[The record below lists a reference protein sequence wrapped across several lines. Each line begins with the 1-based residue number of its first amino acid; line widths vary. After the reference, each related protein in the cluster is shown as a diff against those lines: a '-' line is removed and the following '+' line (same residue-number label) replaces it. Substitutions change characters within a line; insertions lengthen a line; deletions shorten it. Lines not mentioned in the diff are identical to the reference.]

1 MSDAD
6 KKQAFLNATMESAR
20 KKAAKQYAIN
30 MTVSMHFDYN
40 AFSKSKVLRGKVGS
54 IVGQFQHYSFKFFEK
69 NAAVLRDAKND
80 MMVGDVNGNDAWKL
94 YRLGIVYFLAPAI
107 ASAVTGVDFGNII
120 EHDPASKL
128 GKLYVGLTEEPG
140 SEEYKKAFFNKGIVS
155 GTIGAPAIDTV
166 LNAGMM
172 SEIIKMDDD
181 SLLHLLSGYDDAY
194 AEETSNKYKKDKLY
208 SISRLLNTGLNRF
221 AYRHL
226 PQIAKGNIGWA
237 AQSELALYP
246 TAESKKKKQVLTD
259 MSPEMMELIQD
270 LEKRG
275 R

>member
-1 MSDAD
+1 
-6 KKQAFLNATMESAR
+6 
-20 KKAAKQYAIN
+20 
-30 MTVSMHFDYN
+30 
-40 AFSKSKVLRGKVGS
+40 
-54 IVGQFQHYSFKFFEK
+54 
-69 NAAVLRDAKND
+69 
-80 MMVGDVNGNDAWKL
+80 
-94 YRLGIVYFLAPAI
+94 
-107 ASAVTGVDFGNII
+107 
-120 EHDPASKL
+120 
-128 GKLYVGLTEEPG
+128 
-140 SEEYKKAFFNKGIVS
+140 
-155 GTIGAPAIDTV
+155 
-166 LNAGMM
+166 M

-181 SLLHLLSGYDDAY
+181 SLLRLLSGYDDAY

-237 AQSELALYP
+237 IQSELALYP

-259 MSPEMMELIQD
+259 VSPEMMALIQD